1 MKRLKLY
8 EEFTGT
14 TGFSPEDKQKLE
26 AAGFVI
32 DSEGVITSNVYAK
45 LPNPNDANSNLAVI
59 SIRKDS
65 SFEISAG
72 TSTPRKQGYAQNID
86 EAISFAKK
94 YQA

>member
-32 DSEGVITSNVYAK
+32 DSEGPTSNVYAK

-65 SFEISAG
+65 SFEISTG

-86 EAISFAKK
+86 QAISFAKQN
-94 YQA
+94 QA